1 MKTCELAMLPGDGVG
16 VDAFDAALPL
26 PIPKSKQEAAGWI
39 RTRQS
44 RSKSTGKTQTKAPP
58 NATFA
63 PSTARRMKE

>member
-1 MKTCELAMLPGDGVG
+1 MKTHELALLPSDGIG
-16 VDAFDAALPL
+16 VDVFDAALPL
-26 PIPKSKQEAAGWI
+26 PIPQSKREAAGWI

-44 RSKSTGKTQTKAPP
+44 RSTATGTDRTKAPP